1 MDYALNLAP
10 DGRILSACKVFPNQ
24 KYNNM
29 TLVES
34 IPANV
39 TDYKYIDKTFVYSP
53 IEVEEVI
60 VPNAFDI
67 LEAQVIYTAMMTDT
81 LLEVE

>member
-1 MDYALNLAP
+1 MNYALNLAP
-10 DGRILSACKVFPNQ
+10 DGRILSACKILSGQN
-24 KYNNM
+24 YNNM
-29 TLVES
+29 ILVES

-39 TDYKYIDKTFVYSP
+39 SDYKYINDIFVYSP
-53 IEVEEVI
+53 VEVEEVI

>member
-1 MDYALNLAP
+1 MNYALNLAP
-10 DGRILSACKVFPNQ
+10 DGRILSACKILSGQN
-24 KYNNM
+24 YNDM

-39 TDYKYIDKTFVYSP
+39 SDYKYINDIFVYSP
-53 IEVEEVI
+53 VEVEEVI

>member
-1 MDYALNLAP
+1 MNYALNLAP
-10 DGRILSACKVFPNQ
+10 DGRILSACKILSGQN
-24 KYNNM
+24 YNNM

-39 TDYKYIDKTFVYSP
+39 SDYKYINDIFVYSP
-53 IEVEEVI
+53 VEVEEVI